1 MDNAEAGWLLFSLS
15 FLVEMGSES
24 DLLLEYCCQ
33 VLSKEFDL

>member
-1 MDNAEAGWLLFSLS
+1 MGNAEADWLFSLS
-15 FLVEMGSES
+15 FLGMGSES

>member
-1 MDNAEAGWLLFSLS
+1 MDNAEADWLFSLS
-15 FLVEMGSES
+15 FLVKMGSES